1 MDQTPSEGRNL
12 VVCFDG
18 TNNEF
23 GREPT
28 NVVRLIEVL
37 DRDRSKRQR
46 LYYDPGIGTLPEPGI
61 LTPALKTLTEWFG
74 LAFGLGLSRKV
85 AQAYTYLMDF
95 WETNDRVFLFGFSRG
110 AYTARVLAGLLHQVG
125 LLPRGN
131 YNLIPY
137 ALKYFRRI
145 TEGHHHQSEKID
157 ASKWKKLCDDF
168 RHTFA
173 REIIP
178 GDDDRR
184 FKVHFLGVWETVSSI
199 GWIWD
204 PKHFPYTAYNPSVE
218 YIRHAVSIDERR
230 AFFRQNLFHPAQGQ
244 NVLELWFPGVH
255 SDVGGGFAAECG
267 RLWWNSFKWMQE
279 QAASSGLYFD
289 QDKLAALVADK
300 PQRPWV
306 EQINSSFRP
315 AFWYVG
321 EVWPKLTYCPK
332 FDIRYPRCN
341 FGRRRQVHQGALI
354 DQAALERIRDADLR
368 YTPRNMPATFIS
380 TVKALAKVPPYL
392 AIP

>member
-1 MDQTPSEGRNL
+1 MNEVPSKGRNL

-18 TNNEF
+18 TNYEF

-61 LTPALKTLTEWFG
+61 LIPALKTLTEWFG
-74 LAFGLGLSRKV
+74 LAFGLGLSRKI
-85 AQAYTYLMDF
+85 AQAYTYLMDS
-95 WETNDRVFLFGFSRG
+95 WESNDRVFLFGFSRG

-157 ASKWKKLCDDF
+157 RSKWKKLCDDF

-184 FKVHFLGVWETVSSI
+184 FKVHFLGVCDPVSSL
-199 GWIWD
+199 GWTCA
-204 PKHFPYTAYNPSVE
+204 PKHFPYAT
-218 YIRHAVSIDERR
+218 
-230 AFFRQNLFHPAQGQ
+230 
-244 NVLELWFPGVH
+244 
-255 SDVGGGFAAECG
+255 
-267 RLWWNSFKWMQE
+267 
-279 QAASSGLYFD
+279 
-289 QDKLAALVADK
+289 
-300 PQRPWV
+300 
-306 EQINSSFRP
+306 
-315 AFWYVG
+315 
-321 EVWPKLTYCPK
+321 
-332 FDIRYPRCN
+332 
-341 FGRRRQVHQGALI
+341 
-354 DQAALERIRDADLR
+354 
-368 YTPRNMPATFIS
+368 YTPS
-380 TVKALAKVPPYL
+380 
-392 AIP
+392 